1 MATDT
6 FEVVGVVR
14 DTPNDGLVNPAIPE
28 IFLPFS
34 LAGVSNGLIVR
45 TSLEPTTLVRS
56 ITAQVYA
63 IDPSQPVSFVQT
75 LDAAIQEDAYSTP
88 RFNLILLSVFAA
100 MGLVLAIVGVYG
112 VMSAAVAQQRHEIGV
127 RMALGAGTRT
137 VAGMIIMRGSK
148 LLLVGMAL
156 GLAGSLLAARLLA
169 RQVWNVAPVDPVA
182 FTIVSAVLLGAGLQA
197 CLWPALR
204 AARTDPVVALRQD

>member
-1 MATDT
+1 
-6 FEVVGVVR
+6 
-14 DTPNDGLVNPAIPE
+14 
-28 IFLPFS
+28 
-34 LAGVSNGLIVR
+34 
-45 TSLEPTTLVRS
+45 
-56 ITAQVYA
+56 
-63 IDPSQPVSFVQT
+63 VSFVQT
-75 LDAAIQEDAYSTP
+75 LDAAIEEDAYSTP

-169 RQVWNVAPVDPVA
+169 RQVWNVAPFDPVA